1 MKNRILLRTNLLI
14 CAILLIGFLLTAL
27 LSYRANYSAAI
38 ENIEQVSTLT
48 SEGIYT
54 QINSIFTKP
63 VNISMTMAND
73 SLLKTLLSKEREGP
87 EDEAFL
93 KPLKQYLNAY
103 RLKYGYDSVFLV
115 STATG
120 RYYHFNGFDRYLEP
134 DDPENSWC
142 YDLLD
147 DPREFA
153 LNVDNDEV
161 AGAGQQ
167 LTIFVNCKIL
177 DDEGEIQ
184 GLIGVGLRIDGLQ
197 TMLSDY
203 KDEFGV
209 NAYLIDGNGT
219 IQVSDDHA
227 GHDALS
233 LFEIDRYN
241 EEVQRR
247 ILDWN
252 ETGSARSFWVPDET
266 GAPQSNYVIVRYLP
280 DPDWHLVVERD
291 TGALMQEL
299 NLHMAQTVLI
309 ILAIIVVIL
318 FIVSYT
324 VRNFN
329 RQIVTLA
336 RTFAYEKY
344 ALFEKA
350 TEELYENIYEL
361 DITHNRP
368 ANSAT
373 EAYFTSLGAPAGT
386 PFGSALH
393 IIAAKQVKEEFRQ
406 GYIATFS
413 PENVLRA
420 YASGQDTLRYDLMI
434 SSGGQDYYWM
444 RITARIVRC
453 ESDGAIHMLTYRQN
467 IDAEK
472 RQERRLRELA
482 QADETTGLLTRSAI
496 QRLGEQLLS
505 EKGATMYAFF
515 LCDIDNFKQAND
527 KFGHDYGDSVIRAFA
542 HTMQGQFQQDNI
554 LGRLGGDEFA
564 ALVPI
569 PAGHGAEW
577 ATEKANALSGALRFL
592 YGEEDRAWAVSASIG
607 VALANAD
614 TAGFDD
620 LYKRAEHALYQT
632 KKRGR
637 DGYTID
643 SQTADNHERIDKD
656 GI

>member
-87 EDEAFL
+87 DDEAFL
-93 KPLKQYLNAY
+93 EPLKQYLNAY

-120 RYYHFNGFDRYLEP
+120 RYYHFNGFDRYLAP

-142 YDLLD
+142 YNLLD

-219 IQVSDDHA
+219 IQVSDDHS

-233 LFEIDRYN
+233 LFEIDRYS

-386 PFGSALH
+386 PFDSALH

-505 EKGATMYAFF
+505 EKSAAIYAFF

-637 DGYTID
+637 DGFTIAPP
-643 SQTADNHERIDKD
+643 TADHDERTDKD
-656 GI
+656 GS

>member
-93 KPLKQYLNAY
+93 EPLKQYLNAY

-177 DDEGEIQ
+177 DEEGEIQ

-219 IQVSDDHA
+219 IQVSDDHS

-233 LFEIDRYN
+233 LFEIDRYS

-505 EKGATMYAFF
+505 EKGAAMYAFF

-637 DGYTID
+637 DGYTIAPP
-643 SQTADNHERIDKD
+643 TADHDERTDKD
-656 GI
+656 GS

>member
-93 KPLKQYLNAY
+93 EPLKQYLNAY

-120 RYYHFNGFDRYLEP
+120 RYYHFNGFDRYLAP

-219 IQVSDDHA
+219 IQVSDDHS

-233 LFEIDRYN
+233 LFEIDRYSK
-241 EEVQRR
+241 EVQRR

-505 EKGATMYAFF
+505 EKGAAMYAFF

-637 DGYTID
+637 DGYTIAPP
-643 SQTADNHERIDKD
+643 TADHDERTDKD
-656 GI
+656 GS

>member
-54 QINSIFTKP
+54 QISSIFTKP

-87 EDEAFL
+87 EDETFL

-120 RYYHFNGFDRYLEP
+120 RYYHFNGFDRYLAP
-134 DDPENSWC
+134 NDPENSWC
-142 YDLLD
+142 YDLLN
-147 DPREFA
+147 DPREFV

-161 AGAGQQ
+161 EGAGQQ

-177 DDEGEIQ
+177 DDDGQIQ

-219 IQVSDDHA
+219 IQISDDHS

-233 LFEIDRYN
+233 LFEIDRYS

-247 ILDWN
+247 ILEWN

-266 GAPQSNYVIVRYLP
+266 GAPKSNYVIVRYLP

-336 RTFAYEKY
+336 RSVAYEKY

-368 ANSAT
+368 ANNAT

-386 PFGSALH
+386 PFDSALH

-420 YASGQDTLRYDLMI
+420 YASGQDTLRYDFMI
-434 SSGGQDYYWM
+434 SSGEQDYYWM

-496 QRLGEQLLS
+496 QRLGEQLLN
-505 EKGATMYAFF
+505 EKSAAMYAFF

-554 LGRLGGDEFA
+554 LGRLSGDEFA

-577 ATEKANALSGALRFL
+577 ATEKANALNGALRFL

-614 TAGFDD
+614 AAGFDD

>member
-93 KPLKQYLNAY
+93 EPLKQYLNAY

-120 RYYHFNGFDRYLEP
+120 RYYHFNGFDRYLAP

-219 IQVSDDHA
+219 IQVSDDHS

-233 LFEIDRYN
+233 LFEIDRYS

-420 YASGQDTLRYDLMI
+420 YASGQDTLRYDFMI

-505 EKGATMYAFF
+505 EKGAAMYAFF

-637 DGYTID
+637 DGYTIAPP
-643 SQTADNHERIDKD
+643 TADHDERTDKD
-656 GI
+656 GS

>member
-93 KPLKQYLNAY
+93 EPLKQYLNAY

-120 RYYHFNGFDRYLEP
+120 RYYHFNGFDRYLAP

-219 IQVSDDHA
+219 IQVSDDHS

-233 LFEIDRYN
+233 LFEIDRYS

-505 EKGATMYAFF
+505 EKGAAMYAFF

-637 DGYTID
+637 DGYTIAPP
-643 SQTADNHERIDKD
+643 TADHDERTDKD
-656 GI
+656 GS